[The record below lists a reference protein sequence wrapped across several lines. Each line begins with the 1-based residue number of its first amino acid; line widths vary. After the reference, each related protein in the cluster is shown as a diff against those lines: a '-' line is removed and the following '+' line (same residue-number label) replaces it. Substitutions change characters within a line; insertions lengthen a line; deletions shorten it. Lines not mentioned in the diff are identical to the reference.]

1 MLLPHE
7 FGIVDEM
14 PDRDSKYG
22 TARVA
27 LTAAPHRHKLNVDLS
42 TYPESTD
49 RGRGR
54 LRGQSCVDPLNIL
67 VCGVSDLVADLSTAC
82 PKRLQK
88 IASIPGSHKMRE
100 ARAARDKMGH
110 SEGQIECPLKIHE
123 PDARSRW
130 REAKGP
136 KGDKVRTKKVC
147 HKIPL

>member
-22 TARVA
+22 TVRVA

-67 VCGVSDLVADLSTAC
+67 VS
-82 PKRLQK
+82 
-88 IASIPGSHKMRE
+88 
-100 ARAARDKMGH
+100 
-110 SEGQIECPLKIHE
+110 
-123 PDARSRW
+123 
-130 REAKGP
+130 AK
-136 KGDKVRTKKVC
+136 
-147 HKIPL
+147 